1 MALWYV
7 NMVYERGHDRTRII
21 SARKAIKEETGISLP
36 ESYKPVSFAVRKRK
50 TSCVRIV
57 LKNVIA
63 RRK

>member
-50 TSCVRIV
+50 KRPVFE
-57 LKNVIA
+57 
-63 RRK
+63 